1 MKIQEKDNLV
11 LYESQS
17 AEVREANY
25 LSFEAYRRKF
35 ADQYSEPKQV
45 QASKVGNSIKYKN
58 ALLGSLG
65 RSNEMDEVRNGDQ
78 YSEILALEQEITKW
92 KAEMTAAENKLI
104 RQEHD
109 KATEVLV
116 DLESKYSMNYSDRV
130 TANKEFQ
137 ERTEQQYRESEQL
150 AQQRKDKA
158 AELQK
163 QSKDYGNY
171 MAALNDKNIINAKQN
186 KQDLNERY
194 AGRGS
199 SASSSSDVYL
209 SELAENYPQ
218 GVTEESSTL
227 GNKVIITRIVVSG
240 MRGDEYKKVVDK
252 AGEYYFKNGYSITEN
267 TWNRENIDAFNKS
280 KD

>member
-1 MKIQEKDNLV
+1 
-11 LYESQS
+11 
-17 AEVREANY
+17 
-25 LSFEAYRRKF
+25 
-35 ADQYSEPKQV
+35 
-45 QASKVGNSIKYKN
+45 
-58 ALLGSLG
+58 
-65 RSNEMDEVRNGDQ
+65 MDEVRNGDQ

-267 TWNRENIDAFNKS
+267 TWNRETIDAFNKS

>member
-1 MKIQEKDNLV
+1 MTKPL
-11 LYESQS
+11 
-17 AEVREANY
+17 
-25 LSFEAYRRKF
+25 KF
-35 ADQYSEPKQV
+35 W
-45 QASKVGNSIKYKN
+45 
-58 ALLGSLG
+58 L
-65 RSNEMDEVRNGDQ
+65 
-78 YSEILALEQEITKW
+78 
-92 KAEMTAAENKLI
+92 
-104 RQEHD
+104 
-109 KATEVLV
+109 
-116 DLESKYSMNYSDRV
+116 MNYSDRV

-267 TWNRENIDAFNKS
+267 TWNRETIDAFNKS